1 MTGLINMLRQ
11 RCPKRAE
18 SPALKTDRHR
28 KVPFDFSITW
38 LGRHAVMATARKPPA
53 FGQGERSL
61 TLPRLKIMPKEDH
74 TLLTRSAGTVIVP
87 KFKPTM

>member
-1 MTGLINMLRQ
+1 
-11 RCPKRAE
+11 
-18 SPALKTDRHR
+18 
-28 KVPFDFSITW
+28 
-38 LGRHAVMATARKPPA
+38 
-53 FGQGERSL
+53 L